1 MRSYLVA
8 NWKFDSLTS
17 FFVILYTVFPF
28 LQVKGKDVNLFQPA
42 SEFLPMISEV
52 SDSVPLHKKI
62 ISRIILFSENEKYF
76 LLKTIIV
83 NKWIH
88 FSKKLILKNT
98 LELHCTP
105 DPDKFGLVLMNN
117 CVIYHHLH
125 YFQVFQKLVDVT
137 KDIKGAKVED
147 HKFCASVHYRNVDEN
162 VSNILLMPCPARL

>member
-1 MRSYLVA
+1 MRSTFYL
-8 NWKFDSLTS
+8 KQLLLTNEY
-17 FFVILYTVFPF
+17 ILV
-28 LQVKGKDVNLFQPA
+28 
-42 SEFLPMISEV
+42 
-52 SDSVPLHKKI
+52 
-62 ISRIILFSENEKYF
+62 
-76 LLKTIIV
+76 
-83 NKWIH
+83 
-88 FSKKLILKNT
+88 KKLILKNT